1 MKEKL
6 KFRYLALMLFFLFSN
21 SKIVAQEVFTLNGV
35 ITDAS
40 NNETLIGVNFIVPEA
55 QTGVVTNDYGF
66 YSIKLPEG
74 EYRIEISYLGYQSIV
89 RTIQLDTDKKLDFQ
103 LQESSESLEE
113 VVITS
118 DIEGLNIRKPEM
130 SVNKLSI
137 STIQKLPV
145 VFGEVDVVKSLLLL
159 PGVSNAGEGSSGFNV
174 RGGAVDQNLILLDE
188 ATIYNS
194 SHLFGLFSVFNPDA
208 IKDLKL
214 YKGGIPAKYG
224 GRVSSVLDIYQRD
237 GNSKEFKMQGGIGA
251 ISSRLLAEGPIVKDK
266 GSFLIAGRSSYAHLF
281 LKLTDNEN
289 SAYFYDLNTKLSYN
303 LDERNKILLS
313 GYFGRDVFNISQN
326 FENTYGNAVLN
337 LRWNHIFSDNIFT
350 NLSVIYSD
358 YYYGLNLNFVGFN
371 WDSGIRNLNIKY
383 DFNHYINDNFQL
395 KYGIQNTYYDF
406 NPGEIAPIDES
417 SGINYFKLTNKYA
430 FENAVYISGEH
441 RITENFSAEYGVRF
455 SNFLRLG
462 QDEINIYE
470 NDHAVEYVPDRDIYR
485 EADILEKVESSR
497 SEVLKTYSNVEPR
510 LALSYA
516 FNDTQS
522 VKASYN
528 RMSQYLH
535 LISNTSSPTPLDVWA
550 PSGTFIKPQILD
562 QYAIGYFQNFKDN
575 EFSLEVESFY
585 KDIAN
590 RLDFIDGAN
599 LIANNAIER
608 VVLNGEARAYGLEF
622 LLRKNTGRFTGWLGY
637 TLSRS
642 EQRTPGRTAIEP
654 GINNG
659 DWYKTNYDKTHDLSI
674 TGSYDLNEKWQLNAN
689 FIFQTGLATTF
700 PNAQYEYEG
709 ITVPVYGER
718 NGDRLPEYHRMDISA
733 TYTPAIKKNKK
744 IESYWN
750 FGIYNVYNRQNAYS
764 ISFRENSD
772 TGQNEAVRLSLFGII
787 PSVTYNFKF

>member
-1 MKEKL
+1 M
-6 KFRYLALMLFFLFSN
+6 RYLILLLLLLFSTQVF
-21 SKIVAQEVFTLNGV
+21 SQETYTLNGV

-40 NNETLIGVNFIVPEA
+40 SNETLIGVNLIVPEA
-55 QTGVVTNDYGF
+55 KTGVVTNDYGY

-74 EYRIEISYLGYQSIV
+74 EYQIEISYLGYQSIQ
-89 RTIQLDTDKKLDFQ
+89 RTIQLDSDKKLDFE
-103 LQESSESLEE
+103 LTESSENLEE
-113 VVITS
+113 VVINS
-118 DIEGLNIRKPEM
+118 SNEGLNIKKPEM
-130 SVNKLSI
+130 SVNRLSI
-137 STIQKLPV
+137 NTIQKLPV

-214 YKGGIPAKYG
+214 YKGGIPAEYG

-266 GSFLIAGRSSYAHLF
+266 GSFLIGGRSSYAHLF

-303 LDERNKILLS
+303 LDDRNKLLLS

-383 DFNHYINDNFQL
+383 DFNHYISDLVQL
-395 KYGIQNTYYDF
+395 KYGIQNTYYRF
-406 NPGEIAPIDES
+406 NPGEISPIDED
-417 SGINYFKLTNKYA
+417 SGINYFKLTDKYA
-430 FENAVYISGEH
+430 LENAIYISSEH
-441 RITENFSAEYGVRF
+441 KFSDKFSAEYGLRL
-455 SNFLRLG
+455 SNFFRLR

-470 NDHAVEYVPDRDIYR
+470 NDNPVEYDPERDIYR
-485 EADILEKVESSR
+485 EGDIFETQESSR
-497 SEVLKTYSNVEPR
+497 GEILKTFTNLEPR
-510 LALSYA
+510 IAISYA
-516 FNDTQS
+516 FNDNNS

-528 RMSQYLH
+528 RMAQYLH
-535 LISNTSSPTPLDVWA
+535 LISNTSSPTPLDVWT
-550 PSGTFIKPQILD
+550 PSGEYIKPQLLD
-562 QYAIGYFQNFKDN
+562 QYAVGYFRNFDN
-575 EFSLEVESFY
+575 STYSLEIESFF
-585 KDIAN
+585 KQIDN
-590 RLDFIDGAN
+590 RIDYIDGAN

-608 VVLNGEARAYGLEF
+608 VILSGESRAYGLEL
-622 LLRKNTGRFTGWLGY
+622 LLRKNKGRLTGWLGY

-642 EQRTPGRTAIEP
+642 EQRTPGRNDIEP
-654 GINNG
+654 GINQGN
-659 DWYKTNYDKTHDLSI
+659 WYATNYDKTHDITI
-674 TGSYDLNEKWQLNAN
+674 TGSYDLNKKWQLNAN
-689 FIFQTGLATTF
+689 FIFQTGLATTY
-700 PNAQYEYEG
+700 PTAQYEYEG
-709 ITVPVYGER
+709 ITIPVYGER
-718 NGDRLPEYHRMDISA
+718 NGDRFPAYHRLDLSA
-733 TYTPAIKKNKK
+733 TYNPKKGKDKNFQ
-744 IESYWN
+744 SSWN
-750 FGIYNVYNRQNAYS
+750 FGIYNVYNRENAYS
-764 ISFRENSD
+764 ISFRENSE
-772 TGQNEAVRLSLFGII
+772 TMRNEAVKLSLFGII

>member
-1 MKEKL
+1 MKY
-6 KFRYLALMLFFLFSN
+6 RNLAFLLISLFLYHPIN
-21 SKIVAQEVFTLNGV
+21 AQELFTLNGV
-35 ITDAS
+35 VTDVS
-40 NNETLIGVNFIVPEA
+40 SNETLIGVNLIIPEA
-55 QTGVVTNDYGF
+55 KTGVVTNDYGY
-66 YSIKLPEG
+66 YSIKLPQGVYE
-74 EYRIEISYLGYQSIV
+74 IEITYLGYRSIIETV
-89 RTIQLDTDKKLDFQ
+89 QLDTDKKLDFQ
-103 LQESSESLEE
+103 LSEASENLEE

-266 GSFLIAGRSSYAHLF
+266 GSFLVAGRSSYAHLF

-303 LDERNKILLS
+303 LDDRNKLLLS

-371 WDSGIRNLNIKY
+371 WDSGIKNLNIKY
-383 DFNHYINDNFQL
+383 DFNHYINDNLQL
-395 KYGIQNTYYDF
+395 KYGIQNTYYEF
-406 NPGEIAPIDES
+406 NPGEIEPIDED
-417 SGINYFKLTNKYA
+417 SGINYFKLNNKYA
-430 FENAVYISGEH
+430 FENGIYISAEQKLSDK
-441 RITENFSAEYGVRF
+441 FSAEYGLRL
-455 SNFLRLG
+455 SNFFRLG

-470 NDHAVEYVPDRDIYR
+470 NNNPVEYDPERDIYR
-485 EADILEKVESSR
+485 EADILETLQSSR
-497 SEVLKTYSNVEPR
+497 GDIIETFTNLEPR
-510 LALSYA
+510 IAVSYA
-516 FNDTQS
+516 LNDDQS
-522 VKASYN
+522 FKVSYN
-528 RMSQYLH
+528 RMTQYLH

-550 PSGTFIKPQILD
+550 PSGDFIKPQKLD
-562 QYAIGYFQNFKDN
+562 QYAIGYFRNFRN
-575 EFSLEVESFY
+575 NNYSLEVESFY
-585 KDIAN
+585 KNIDN
-590 RLDFIDGAN
+590 RIDYIDGAN

-608 VVLNGEARAYGLEF
+608 VVLNGEARAYGLEL
-622 LLRKNTGRFTGWLGY
+622 LLRKNKGRFTGWLGY

-642 EQRTPGRTAIEP
+642 EQRTPGRTSMEP

-659 DWYKTNYDKTHDLSI
+659 DRYRTNYDKTHDLSM
-674 TGSYDLNEKWQLNAN
+674 TGSYDLNKKWQLNAN
-689 FIFQTGLATTF
+689 FIFQTGLATTY
-700 PNAQYEYEG
+700 PTAQYDYEG
-709 ITVPVYGER
+709 ITIPVYGER
-718 NGDRLPEYHRMDISA
+718 NGDRLPEYHRLDLSA
-733 TYTPAIKKNKK
+733 TYNPNIGKDRKF
-744 IESYWN
+744 ESYWN

-764 ISFRENSD
+764 INFRENAD

-787 PSVTYNFKF
+787 PSITYNFKF